1 MDITLKTNPCKGALK
16 QFEIVINLEKGVIAG
31 GTNLY
36 EIIR

>member
-1 MDITLKTNPCKGALK
+1 MDVMLKTNPSKDALK
-16 QFEIVINLEKGVIAG
+16 QFEIIINLEKGVIAD